1 MKGHK
6 FLKVTG
12 ILMIIAAVFSIIAG
26 VLVGGLGVLAAGLGA
41 ESGLT
46 FPYWAALFLTLVG
59 GICQMIAGIKGI
71 KHSKRSEKA
80 GKLIVWGAIVA
91 VFSVLSIVMSLVNGG
106 EFNVVSVL
114 TGIAIPALYIYGA
127 VLNVSLR
134 IASGR
139 HPRSHCGRRRNIY
152 GTGIDLEAYFVK
164 VIVVDEY
171 GDVEII
177 GVFIPRGIVTDLPT
191 VLILTFKFRAA
202 LVNVEI
208 TAGHVCKIQNIRVG
222 FREISGTCHHE
233 FSRVLV
239 KKHLGVRAERSG
251 CVECRDLFLV
261 FFPVIKLCLDFLNS
275 AVASIREPRG
285 KLLGAVFAEIA
296 VFKLAVAK

>member
-80 GKLIVWGAIVA
+80 GKLI
-91 VFSVLSIVMSLVNGG
+91 
-106 EFNVVSVL
+106 L

-127 VLNVSLR
+127 VLNSK
-134 IASGR
+134 AD
-139 HPRSHCGRRRNIY
+139 
-152 GTGIDLEAYFVK
+152 T
-164 VIVVDEY
+164 
-171 GDVEII
+171 
-177 GVFIPRGIVTDLPT
+177 
-191 VLILTFKFRAA
+191 
-202 LVNVEI
+202 
-208 TAGHVCKIQNIRVG
+208 Q
-222 FREISGTCHHE
+222 
-233 FSRVLV
+233 
-239 KKHLGVRAERSG
+239 
-251 CVECRDLFLV
+251 
-261 FFPVIKLCLDFLNS
+261 
-275 AVASIREPRG
+275 
-285 KLLGAVFAEIA
+285 
-296 VFKLAVAK
+296 